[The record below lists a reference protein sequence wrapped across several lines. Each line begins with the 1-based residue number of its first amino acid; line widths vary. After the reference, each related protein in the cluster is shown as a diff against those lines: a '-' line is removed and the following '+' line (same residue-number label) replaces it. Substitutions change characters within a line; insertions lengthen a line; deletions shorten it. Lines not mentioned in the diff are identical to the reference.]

1 MMKEL
6 ALIMSYPLKPEL
18 AAGNRM
24 RSFLK
29 VAQSKGL
36 KVTIYSLQNHSTEQI
51 FDENYRSIPPVRQL
65 FPGFIG
71 RAIQEVIFTRRL
83 YKELEEKKY
92 DKILVS
98 IPSMFLFFCAPFW
111 FSRRSHLDIRDLTW
125 EYLSETSALQKIA
138 KIIFRFLAKKRASS
152 FASVTV
158 TNPSEFSYACNQ
170 LGYKESEVTLLP
182 NGISREQFN
191 SLSGMISKP
200 RKTKDSVIVSY
211 VGNIGIPQNLSVLV
225 DAAKSLPQVT
235 FQVIGEG
242 QNLEEL
248 TRYKEKRRV
257 SNFNLIG
264 SLSWDKLIHVYQESD
279 ILYAQLNQSFSGAVP
294 SKLYEY
300 LSTGKFII
308 YGGEGEA
315 LRLLADFENKIT
327 ISPDDPDA
335 LVEAIKVTIKDKM
348 FEENSAKNKDK
359 IKKRFIREDHIENW
373 FEKIS

>member
-1 MMKEL
+1 
-6 ALIMSYPLKPEL
+6 MSYPLKPEL
-18 AAGNRM
+18 AVGNRI

-36 KVTIYSLQNHSTEQI
+36 KVTIYSLQNHFTEQL
-51 FDENYRSIPPVRQL
+51 FDENYRSVRPVRQL

-71 RAIQEVIFTRRL
+71 RAIQEVILTRRL
-83 YKELEEKKY
+83 YKEIGEKKY

-98 IPSMFLFFCAPFW
+98 IPSMFLFFCAPYR
-111 FSRRSHLDIRDLTW
+111 FSLDSHLDIRDLTW
-125 EYLSETSALQKIA
+125 EYLSETSALQKLA
-138 KIIFRFLAKKRASS
+138 KVCFRFLAKKRAST

-170 LGYKESEVTLLP
+170 LGYKESNVTLLP
-182 NGISREQFN
+182 NGISREQF
-191 SLSGMISKP
+191 SVLSGIVSKP
-200 RKTKDSVIVSY
+200 RKKKDSVIVSY

-235 FQVIGEG
+235 FKVIGVG
-242 QNLEEL
+242 QNLKEVE
-248 TRYKEKRRV
+248 RYKEKREA
-257 SNFNLIG
+257 SNFSLIG
-264 SLSWDKLIHVYQESD
+264 SLSWEELINVYKESD
-279 ILYAQLNQSFSGAVP
+279 ILYAQLNQSFRAAVP

-308 YGGEGEA
+308 YGGGGEA
-315 LRLLADFENKIT
+315 IRLLADFENKIT

-335 LVEAIKVTIKDKM
+335 LVEAIKVTIKNKM